1 MNNDSQSIKGR
12 FPMHTKIRNAAAF
25 IVSFGG
31 FAFGFNGLTLFVET
45 PWFDASVGRYGPDLL
60 IHG

>member
-1 MNNDSQSIKGR
+1 MNTQIQ
-12 FPMHTKIRNAAAF
+12 NAAAF
-25 IVSFGG
+25 IIAIGG